1 MARKGGWALF
11 PHDNAAF
18 VYDGAALK
26 KNWARLHKGDAE
38 PFPSGDSAKAV
49 EDAWRLFHA
58 GDFQGAYEAGI
69 NAGLNGY
76 NVANKAACIYNNY
89 LETSDAKKQKA
100 YEEVAARCEALQ
112 AAQNKNANAFYFAA
126 YALGRYGQLIG
137 VAKALAQGIGGKVS
151 KALEN
156 TLRLEP
162 KHADAHIALG
172 TFNAEVI
179 EKVGGMIGKM
189 TYGVSKE
196 GAVENYEKALKL
208 NPDSAVART
217 EMADGIYKL
226 FGDKKMKDVERLYA
240 EAAASEPK
248 DAIECLDVEAAKTE
262 LEE

>member
-1 MARKGGWALF
+1 MAKKGGWAAF

-49 EDAWRLFHA
+49 EEAWRLYHA
-58 GDFQGAYEAGI
+58 GDFEGAYEAGLA
-69 NAGLNGY
+69 AGLDGY
-76 NVANKAACIYNNY
+76 NAANKAACIYNNY

-100 YEEVAARCEALQ
+100 YEEVAARCEELQ
-112 AAQNKNANAFYFAA
+112 AAQKKNANAYYWAA

-151 KALEN
+151 KALET
-156 TLRLEP
+156 TLKLEP

-179 EKVGGMIGKM
+179 EKVGSMIGKM

-196 GAVENYEKALKL
+196 AAVENYEKALKL
-208 NPDSAVART
+208 NPESAVART
-217 EMADGIYKL
+217 EMADGLYKL

-248 DAIECLDVEAAKTE
+248 DAMECLDVAAAKAE
-262 LEE
+262 MDE

>member
-1 MARKGGWALF
+1 MAAKKGGWVAF
-11 PHDNAAF
+11 PHDNSEF

-38 PFPSGDSAKAV
+38 SFPSNKAV
-49 EDAWRLFHA
+49 EEAWRLFHA
-58 GDFQGAYEAGI
+58 GDFQGAFEAGI
-69 NAGLNGY
+69 AAGLDGY

-100 YEEVAARCEALQ
+100 YEEIAARCEELQ
-112 AAQNKNANAFYFAA
+112 AAQKKNANAFYWHA

-137 VAKALAQGIGGKVS
+137 VAKALTQGIGGKVRTS
-151 KALEN
+151 LE
-156 TLRLEP
+156 TAIKLEP

-196 GAVENYEKALKL
+196 TAVENYEKALKL
-208 NPDSAVART
+208 NPDSAIART
-217 EMADGIYKL
+217 EMADGLYKL
-226 FGDKKMKDVERLYA
+226 FGDKKMKDVEKLYA
-240 EAAASEPK
+240 EAAAVKPA
-248 DAIECLDVEAAKTE
+248 DAMECLDVEAAKSE
-262 LEE
+262 ME

>member
-1 MARKGGWALF
+1 MAKEGGWTAF
-11 PHDNAAF
+11 PHDNAVF

-49 EDAWRLFHA
+49 EEAWRRYHA
-58 GDFQGAYEAGI
+58 GDFQGAYEAGL
-69 NAGLNGY
+69 AVGLDGY

-89 LETSDAKKQKA
+89 LETSDAKKQTA
-100 YEEVAARCEALQ
+100 YAEVAARCEELQ
-112 AAQNKNANAFYFAA
+112 AAQQKNANAFYLAA

-151 KALEN
+151 KALD
-156 TLRLEP
+156 TALKLES

-179 EKVGGMIGKM
+179 EKVGSMIGKV

-196 GAVENYEKALKL
+196 AAVENYDKALKL
-208 NPDSAVART
+208 NPESAVART
-217 EMADGIYKL
+217 EKADGLYKL
-226 FGDKKMKDVERLYA
+226 FGDKKMKDVEALYA
-240 EAAASEPK
+240 EAAASEPT
-248 DAIECLDVEAAKTE
+248 DAMECLDVAAAKAE
-262 LEE
+262 MED

>member
-1 MARKGGWALF
+1 MAKKGGWAAF

-38 PFPSGDSAKAV
+38 PFPADKAV
-49 EDAWRLFHA
+49 EEAWRLFHA
-58 GDFQGAYEAGI
+58 GDFEGAFEAGI
-69 NAGLNGY
+69 NAGLDGY

-100 YEEVAARCEALQ
+100 YEDVAARCEELQ
-112 AAQNKNANAFYFAA
+112 AAQKKNANAYYWAA
-126 YALGRYGQLIG
+126 YSLGRYGQLIG
-137 VAKALAQGIGGKVS
+137 VAKALTQGIGGKVS
-151 KALEN
+151 KALEA
-156 TLRLEP
+156 TLKLEP

-179 EKVGGMIGKM
+179 EKVGAMIGKM
-189 TYGVSKE
+189 TYGVSKDA
-196 GAVENYEKALKL
+196 AVENYEKALKV

-217 EMADGIYKL
+217 EMADGLFKL
-226 FGDKKMKDVERLYA
+226 FGDKKMKDVERLYS

-248 DAIECLDVEAAKTE
+248 DAMECLDVEAARAE
-262 LEE
+262 MEE